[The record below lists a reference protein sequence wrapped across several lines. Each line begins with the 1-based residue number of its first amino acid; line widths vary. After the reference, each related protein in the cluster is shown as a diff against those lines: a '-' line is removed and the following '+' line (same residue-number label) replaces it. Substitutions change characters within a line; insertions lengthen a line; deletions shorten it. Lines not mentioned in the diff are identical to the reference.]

1 MLHWFDVSDGVSD
14 CVSARNEQT
23 GDEKRKQGVLGLVG
37 ELEMVLIC
45 ACEFLD
51 SGMAQTGIRQTD
63 VNAKS
68 VLCRTRG

>member
-51 SGMAQTGIRQTD
+51 SGRQ
-63 VNAKS
+63 A
-68 VLCRTRG
+68 

>member
-51 SGMAQTGIRQTD
+51 SGMADRHKTDRCERKIRTM
-63 VNAKS
+63 
-68 VLCRTRG
+68 